1 MVRYQG
7 EFKRADHLAAT
18 LRMNDTAYD
27 TLRRR
32 LAAMLK
38 RDALLQTLGQYEKIG
53 ANYLET
59 QSRLKTGGDQRYH
72 KLIVA
77 MNFWD
82 AWIMARNMDWM
93 EHEHLL
99 EADWPRLAVA
109 VAADLAADRDITD
122 PRVKAAFDLTSTLE
136 LPRQYGPNREAC
148 PLDAI

>member
-1 MVRYQG
+1 MVPSRG
-7 EFKRADHLAAT
+7 EFKRADQVAAN
-18 LRMNDTAYD
+18 LRMNDNVYH
-27 TLRRR
+27 TLRQR

-38 RDALLQTLGQYEKIG
+38 RDALLQTLGQHDKIG
-53 ANYLET
+53 ANFLET
-59 QSRLKTGGDQRYH
+59 QSRLKSGGDQRYH

-109 VAADLAADRDITD
+109 VAVDLAADRDISD

-136 LPRQYGPNREAC
+136 LPKHYGPNREAC
-148 PLDAI
+148 PLDGI